1 MVGMSDAI
9 VIAEGVRVP
18 PWAMHVRAVRASG
31 PGGQNVNKV
40 ATKIDL
46 RVDLDA
52 IEGLSDDA
60 RARLL
65 HLARHRLDA
74 EGRLAVTSQ
83 VTRNQARNLEDA
95 RTKVRELIATALV
108 RPRRRRASRPSAAV
122 RERRLTEKKQRASVK
137 RLRTRLDD

>member
-18 PWAMHVRAVRASG
+18 PSAMHVRAVRASG

-95 RTKVRELIATALV
+95 RTKVRELIAAALV